1 MQGSRLSKWQ
11 YIGILLSVVWAF
23 GSALYLYSERLA
35 RAGQASFSTHQAYI
49 DKERKERGPEAFLP
63 AEIFAK
69 CSKEAEH
76 TRDALLQGKWVSTT
90 LIAFAPAIAWLLV
103 YGLLG
108 LLGWI
113 RRDQGT
119 A

>member
-1 MQGSRLSKWQ
+1 MQGSRLSRWQ
-11 YIGILLSVVWAF
+11 FIGILLSVVWAF
-23 GSALYLYSERLA
+23 GSALYLYSERLG
-35 RAGQASFSTHQAYI
+35 RAGQASFSTHQACI
-49 DKERKERGPEAFLP
+49 DKERNERGPEAFLP
-63 AEIFAK
+63 AETFAK
-69 CSKEAEH
+69 CSKKAQH
-76 TRDALLQGKWVSTT
+76 TRDALLKGKWVSIA

-108 LLGWI
+108 LTGWI